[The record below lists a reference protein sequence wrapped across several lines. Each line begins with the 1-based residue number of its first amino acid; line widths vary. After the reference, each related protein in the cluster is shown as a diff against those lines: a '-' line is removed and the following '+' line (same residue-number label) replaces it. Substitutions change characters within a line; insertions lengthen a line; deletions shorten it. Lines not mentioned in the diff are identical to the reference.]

1 MIVPVEGGAMGE
13 AREVLDRL
21 TDAVFSGK
29 AEELP
34 NFYADDATV
43 MTPDAGE
50 ISGRDAIVAY
60 FDQFTQGFPDA
71 RWEEL
76 SKVESGNTAIDEG
89 YFLGTHTGPLATPT
103 GETIPPTGKRVRVR
117 ECDIATVE
125 NGRIISHRF
134 YFDQMDFLQ
143 QLGLAPDA

>member
-1 MIVPVEGGAMGE
+1 MGE

-21 TDAVFSGK
+21 TEAVFSRDWDAVGGC
-29 AEELP
+29 
-34 NFYADDATV
+34 YASNAV
-43 MTPDAGE
+43 LVTPDEGE
-50 ISGRDAIVAY
+50 ISGTEEVVQWYRDFLEA
-60 FDQFTQGFPDA
+60 FEDA
-71 RWEEL
+71 RYEL
-76 SKVESGNTAIDEG
+76 LYRHEAGNTAIDEG

-125 NGRIISHRF
+125 SGRIMSHRF
-134 YFDQMDFLQ
+134 YFDQMEFLQ